1 MVWEDRY
8 IILVDREILT
18 KAELELISHQSYW
31 TRAESI
37 SLRLSILVPNER
49 HHDPCGRPRSRRILS
64 LKRTGA
70 CGSRRIHN
78 DPGRFDFLLK
88 DNFPW
93 WLEVLRGRLALKSYL
108 DLLLLFRVGALL
120 ASEVSEILVGKTS
133 LDFRVIEILVV
144 AHPASTSV
152 ARRIVVVSALLLL
165 SSVLEIVALGVA
177 TGLVEAAFFLLKI
190 STAIT
195 SVMSTLVSTV
205 EVSTFVIVVA
215 TFPEATLVRVATV

>member
-1 MVWEDRY
+1 
-8 IILVDREILT
+8 
-18 KAELELISHQSYW
+18 
-31 TRAESI
+31 
-37 SLRLSILVPNER
+37 
-49 HHDPCGRPRSRRILS
+49 
-64 LKRTGA
+64 
-70 CGSRRIHN
+70 
-78 DPGRFDFLLK
+78 
-88 DNFPW
+88 
-93 WLEVLRGRLALKSYL
+93 
-108 DLLLLFRVGALL
+108 LLLLFGVGALL

-133 LDFRVIEILVV
+133 LNFRVIEILVV

-177 TGLVEAAFFLLKI
+177 TGLVEAALFLLKI

-215 TFPEATLVRVATV
+215 TFPEATLV